1 MWGKDDMR
9 PNGRYCL
16 HFCHY
21 GIITLLPLHATSN
34 KSNEMPIHKLHES
47 VTLYVAKGPSC
58 EAATQYNDPHMLP
71 KDVKKRNAITCCLKM
86 SMSNKESNTH
96 TPCHIHQT
104 SLLLH
109 TPACDKLADAIN
121 CFQST
126 AACPSTVLVWRT
138 RAGQESHAS
147 RKCSRMISEIL
158 TKRSPTR
165 RAGGSNTTRC
175 KPCSKSPVKAIM

>member
-1 MWGKDDMR
+1 MQQEKQKRHMAMWGKDDMR

-71 KDVKKRNAITCCLKM
+71 KDVKKRHAITCCLKM
-86 SMSNKESNTH
+86 SISNKKSNTRKVTSTKPVYSC
-96 TPCHIHQT
+96 TPPPAT
-104 SLLLH
+104 SWQS
-109 TPACDKLADAIN
+109 
-121 CFQST
+121 QST
-126 AACPSTVLVWRT
+126 ASSQRRHVLRQCSSGEPELARKAT
-138 RAGQESHAS
+138 RLGNAHA
-147 RKCSRMISEIL
+147 
-158 TKRSPTR
+158 
-165 RAGGSNTTRC
+165 
-175 KPCSKSPVKAIM
+175 